1 MNIIYCI
8 IMIMENC
15 IMELGRLLGII
26 KDKNMEKV
34 FKFCQPDIN
43 LKVFL
48 SKAKNL
54 GLVLWSIM
62 MVVLMLGNGK
72 MAISMDKE
80 NILILKEYYIKD
92 NGNKVKKV
100 VMEK

>member
-1 MNIIYCI
+1 
-8 IMIMENC
+8 MIMENC

-54 GLVLWSIM
+54 GLVL
-62 MVVLMLGNGK
+62 
-72 MAISMDKE
+72 
-80 NILILKEYYIKD
+80 
-92 NGNKVKKV
+92 
-100 VMEK
+100 